1 MNLHLDMSSSPHQ
14 VLLEV
19 QSVLEKNEASYVSA
33 ELLDRLGEMTRKIS
47 DRRYC
52 ESYVNPTIL
61 FTHSLKLLESFPL
74 QDNKKNMIL
83 LLRLYRGGVICT
95 RNLLTF
101 LSYDL
106 SHILT
111 CCIAFWKQDYDS
123 TDQIVQLWK
132 RKTLSNYMELLS
144 NVVNFDPSLIKD
156 DLTIELIKPFLDLC
170 AASSLWMQGTFRTP
184 FMMFFGCLMHHKKV
198 RASMMQMKP
207 FLDIFGI
214 IVAKINFYAAVI
226 QNELYDDTRP
236 IIPTP
241 STISS
246 LRLWEEHDSQMLP
259 SSSNIGTSAGFSS
272 VSQSGESQH
281 AVDILEEFAAP
292 LVNIIDED
300 FIDFTDTYRLV
311 SSRDAY
317 TEFIRACQ
325 IVLTFEPLNKSL
337 ELSNIM
343 KWLLEVAN
351 VVMLDVKRVLNG
363 YVEEHDLQYTNFQAF
378 AIIDVMSYVSESMKG
393 SSFTKKERLCE
404 QLGVLLREVH
414 NKTISKRLRDVDN
427 KIVAFPHIKSLIIE
441 VLGNLCYHDSKIQNL
456 LREHHIL
463 ELILS
468 NCIIDHDNPFLKERS
483 ILCIKFALKN
493 NALNQLLIRSLEA
506 RLVVDGSVFRDIGVD
521 VKIENGNVS
530 LSKDKPI

>member
-1 MNLHLDMSSSPHQ
+1 
-14 VLLEV
+14 
-19 QSVLEKNEASYVSA
+19 
-33 ELLDRLGEMTRKIS
+33 
-47 DRRYC
+47 
-52 ESYVNPTIL
+52 
-61 FTHSLKLLESFPL
+61 
-74 QDNKKNMIL
+74 
-83 LLRLYRGGVICT
+83 
-95 RNLLTF
+95 
-101 LSYDL
+101 
-106 SHILT
+106 
-111 CCIAFWKQDYDS
+111 
-123 TDQIVQLWK
+123 
-132 RKTLSNYMELLS
+132 
-144 NVVNFDPSLIKD
+144 
-156 DLTIELIKPFLDLC
+156 
-170 AASSLWMQGTFRTP
+170 
-184 FMMFFGCLMHHKKV
+184 
-198 RASMMQMKP
+198 MQMKP

-246 LRLWEEHDSQMLP
+246 SRLWEEHDSQMLP

-300 FIDFTDTYRLV
+300 FIDFTDTYHLV

-414 NKTISKRLRDVDN
+414 NKTIPKRLRDVDN

-493 NALNQLLIRSLEA
+493 NALNQSLIRSLEA
-506 RLVVDGSVFRDIGVD
+506 RSVVDGSVFRDIGVD